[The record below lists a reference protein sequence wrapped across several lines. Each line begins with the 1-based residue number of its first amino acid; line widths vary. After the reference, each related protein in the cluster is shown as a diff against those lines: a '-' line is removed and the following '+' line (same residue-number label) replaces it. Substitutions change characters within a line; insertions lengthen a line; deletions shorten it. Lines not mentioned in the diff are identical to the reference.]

1 MDYLSQCSTDQ
12 SDDHS
17 SVVFLLKR
25 ICDCACPLPGEIP
38 PFEVRVSV
46 WRDQEE
52 YLVVRHTRNVIM

>member
-1 MDYLSQCSTDQ
+1 MDYLSQCPTDQ
-12 SDDHS
+12 SEGLS

-38 PFEVRVSV
+38 PFPVRVSV

-52 YLVVRHTRNVIM
+52 YLFVRRAREVIM